1 MKTIKTLA
9 LALLALVGVTTAAN
23 AATAYLATDD
33 FTGITFWLIS
43 MGMLAATA
51 FFFYRAVQCFCG
63 LEKIGNGSR
72 ISNWYSIYPLH
83 VLEISMG

>member
-1 MKTIKTLA
+1 MKIIKTLA

-51 FFFYRAVQCFCG
+51 FFFIEQ
-63 LEKIGNGSR
+63 
-72 ISNWYSIYPLH
+72 SNVSAAWR
-83 VLEISMG
+83 

>member
-9 LALLALVGVTTAAN
+9 LALLVLVGVTTAAN

-51 FFFYRAVQCFCG
+51 FF
-63 LEKIGNGSR
+63 L
-72 ISNWYSIYPLH
+72 
-83 VLEISMG
+83 